1 MVDKVT
7 FTETLRTVQEIARAS
22 DTPMSREE
30 IQSYFQGMELSEEQQ
45 EMVFGYLQ
53 GSRGESSQE
62 QTAVPQGKEK
72 RKTKQREDLTNETPY
87 SVPFQMYL
95 KEISAVPVLTKEQEQ
110 KLYECLLSGEES
122 VIGELS
128 AQWLKRVIR
137 LAKNYVVPQVLLED
151 LVQEGNMSL
160 LMGLRQLLG
169 RGEQSAVG
177 RLWEDQKEELELEL
191 ENFVRKGMEAYRRE
205 LEGEANSEN
214 SILAKVSLV
223 YEAKKILAE
232 ENGTIPT
239 VEELCEY
246 TRISPEEISD
256 ILALHEKAERR

>member
-7 FTETLRTVQEIARAS
+7 FMETLRSVQEIAKTSAA
-22 DTPMSREE
+22 PMSREE

-53 GSRGESSQE
+53 ESREESLQQQQE
-62 QTAVPQGKEK
+62 TAKKKAKERDALAK
-72 RKTKQREDLTNETPY
+72 EAPH
-87 SVPFQMYL
+87 SVPFQIYL
-95 KEISAVPVLTKEQEQ
+95 KEISAVPVLSKEEEQ
-110 KLYECLLSGEES
+110 NLYQRLLLGEES

-128 AQWLKRVIR
+128 GQWLKKVIS
-137 LAKNYVVPQVLLED
+137 LAKSYVTPQALLED
-151 LVQEGNMSL
+151 LVQEGNMGL
-160 LMGLRQLLG
+160 LTGLRQILG
-169 RGEQSAVG
+169 RGADSVAG
-177 RLWEDQKEELELEL
+177 RSWEGQKEQLEEELQHFIREA
-191 ENFVRKGMEAYRRE
+191 MEAYRRE

-223 YEAKKILAE
+223 YEAKKILAQ

-246 TRISPEEISD
+246 TKISPQEITD